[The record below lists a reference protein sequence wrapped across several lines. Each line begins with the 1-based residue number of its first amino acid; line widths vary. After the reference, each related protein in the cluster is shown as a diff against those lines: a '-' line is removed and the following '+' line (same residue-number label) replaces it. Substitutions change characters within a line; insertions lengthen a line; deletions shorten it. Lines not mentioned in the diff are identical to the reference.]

1 MSKYNCQY
9 YIVDDN
15 YSPETIYLSPTQATA
30 DRFFGFEEMSIDNGP
45 LFFENAYRDEDKA
58 ANIRRPIKQA
68 HMHAAFVIMHEDI
81 KKDMEDYF
89 YFHPGVELFPAVLID
104 DDGQFHEHYWF
115 INRYGETDCLDYDK
129 SIISNYKENN
139 VRHSVKKYSL
149 RDDVLDA
156 IPEEKRLILKIAKTN
171 IGYTIAHQRIVDIFN
186 KHQVDTLRFHRL
198 DEWQKGKQFKK

>member
-1 MSKYNCQY
+1 MSKYNNQY

-15 YSPETIYLSPTQATA
+15 YSPETLYLKPFKDTSK
-30 DRFFGFEEMSIDNGP
+30 RFFGFEPLSIENGP
-45 LFFENAYRDEDKA
+45 LFFGNAYLDKDKA

-129 SIISNYKENN
+129 SIIDAYDEDQEE
-139 VRHSVKKYSL
+139 HSVHKYSL

-156 IPEEKRLILKIAKTN
+156 IPEDKRLIIQVANTD
-171 IGYTIAHQRIVDIFN
+171 IGYTIVHQRIVDIFN

-198 DEWQKGKQFKK
+198 DEWQMGKQYKK